1 MIQFIDFLKK
11 YSTIPNNFLD
21 DFYKIFNNTSLDS
34 NEINIDLDNVIKWL
48 QIQKHSAKD
57 TLIKTYKKDIDYKI
71 DKVIKIKG
79 TGGQKREIITITV
92 NCFKKICQLT
102 KSKKG
107 NEVREYFIQVE
118 SLLDKYK
125 DYIIKGMEEKITK
138 LEKDQ
143 KPKINPQKGVIY
155 IFKTPNSIENSLY
168 KIGRTKDLKKRLQS
182 HQSPL
187 SHDIEVLFYY
197 ESNNIIKIEKCIKLL
212 MKDYQYRKY
221 KEVYKINID
230 IIKSLVEQCDS
241 IIIDTE
247 QKVKLSQLKNQSDKL
262 YYINISK

>member
-1 MIQFIDFLKK
+1 MK
-11 YSTIPNNFLD
+11 
-21 DFYKIFNNTSLDS
+21 
-34 NEINIDLDNVIKWL
+34 
-48 QIQKHSAKD
+48 
-57 TLIKTYKKDIDYKI
+57 
-71 DKVIKIKG
+71 
-79 TGGQKREIITITV
+79 
-92 NCFKKICQLT
+92 
-102 KSKKG
+102 
-107 NEVREYFIQVE
+107 
-118 SLLDKYK
+118 
-125 DYIIKGMEEKITK
+125 EKITK

-155 IFKTPNSIENSLY
+155 IFKTPNSIKNSLY

-262 YYINISK
+262 Y